1 MDLSEL
7 PQDIKDSFLGE
18 KETLSFYTEV
28 DGDSIHFSVEAK
40 IKFRCE
46 LASALISL
54 LTLEEFRRID
64 DAYISYL
71 EAKNRLSLFENP
83 DGLPEAEMS
92 DAEANDCWVHEDEVE
107 WLTDEYE
114 ALENAVSVAENQIT
128 EVLAQTLKRP
138 ELGE

>member
-92 DAEANDCWVHEDEVE
+92 DAEANDCWVHEENA
-107 WLTDEYE
+107 EYE